1 MTEEEAGERQE
12 QEHSRLVEHFT
23 AHLDVD
29 EEFAGVLIDE
39 GFTSI
44 EEVAYVPMEEML
56 AIDGFDE
63 ETVTELRRRAKDV
76 LLNQALA
83 SEEAL
88 EGAEPAEDLLNMEGM
103 DRSLAFK
110 LAGMGVRTME
120 DLAEQSIDELLE
132 IEGMDEERAGQLIMT
147 ARAPWFEDQA

>member
-1 MTEEEAGERQE
+1 
-12 QEHSRLVEHFT
+12 
-23 AHLDVD
+23 
-29 EEFAGVLIDE
+29 
-39 GFTSI
+39 
-44 EEVAYVPMEEML
+44 VPMEEML

-63 ETVTELRRRAKDV
+63 ETVTELRNRAKDA

-88 EGAEPAEDLLNMEGM
+88 EGAEPEEDLLNMDGM
-103 DRSLAFK
+103 DRALAFK
-110 LAGMGVRTME
+110 LAGMGVRNME